1 MTKTELRHIADDM
14 IEELRELPD
23 GYEITSG
30 GLLKRYGYD
39 PADMESSDLFEFHD
53 ALFRVAKANH
63 ITLDM
68 SKHENKVEGLP
79 WNLDF
84 SVRNKKA
91 QIKCP
96 YCGSTDTARIL
107 YGMPAFSDE
116 IKEKLDCGKIHL
128 GGCCVMGSETEDG
141 EMIQTDP
148 RRYCNHCRKEFA
160 KPAYWQDK
168 DKIAYYPD
176 MVEAL
181 ESEVGGYFEGTT
193 RTTIR
198 KNPKGALVH
207 VDYYN
212 GIPDIPPADR
222 QITHLRWMRL
232 VNRLFNELYV
242 HEWNKKY
249 IDPHVLD
256 GTQWSLEIS
265 LSGRRKRTV
274 YGSNAF
280 PPYWRE
286 LMSLFRPFGKV

>member
-1 MTKTELRHIADDM
+1 M
-14 IEELRELPD
+14 
-23 GYEITSG
+23 
-30 GLLKRYGYD
+30 
-39 PADMESSDLFEFHD
+39 
-53 ALFRVAKANH
+53 
-63 ITLDM
+63 
-68 SKHENKVEGLP
+68 
-79 WNLDF
+79 
-84 SVRNKKA
+84 
-91 QIKCP
+91 
-96 YCGSTDTARIL
+96 
-107 YGMPAFSDE
+107 
-116 IKEKLDCGKIHL
+116 GKIPL
-128 GGCCVMGSETEDG
+128 G
-141 EMIQTDP
+141 DP
-148 RRYCNHCRKEFA
+148 LAGVPYFYLGIYRIPAATNDDLPAAVRVLYAVFQDIRNCLRLPFA
-160 KPAYWQDK
+160 
-168 DKIAYYPD
+168 IAYYPD

-181 ESEVGGYFEGTT
+181 EFEVGGYFEGTT

-242 HEWNKKY
+242 HEWKKKY
-249 IDPHVLD
+249 IDPDVLD

>member
-1 MTKTELRHIADDM
+1 MTKIELRHIAEDL

-30 GLLKRYGYD
+30 ELLKGFGYN
-39 PADMESSDLFEFHD
+39 PEDMEASDLFEFHD
-53 ALFRVAKANH
+53 VLFRVAKANH

-116 IKEKLDCGKIHL
+116 LQKKLDSGKVHL
-128 GGCCVMGSETEDG
+128 GGCCLMGIKTEDG

-148 RRYCNHCRKEFA
+148 KRYCNHCRKEFA
-160 KPAYWQDK
+160 KPAYWQNK
-168 DKIAYYPD
+168 DQIVYYPD

-181 ESEVGGYFEGTT
+181 EFEVGGYFGGTT
-193 RTTIR
+193 RITIR
-198 KNPKGALVH
+198 KDPKGALVH
-207 VDYYN
+207 VDYFN
-212 GIPDIPPADR
+212 GIPDTPPSDR
-222 QITHLRWMRL
+222 QITPLRWMRL
-232 VNRLFNELYV
+232 VDRLFNELYV
-242 HEWNKKY
+242 HEWRKKY
-249 IDPHVLD
+249 VDPYVLD

-265 LSGRRKRTV
+265 LGGRRKRTI

-280 PPYWRE
+280 PPYWSE
-286 LMSLFRPFGKV
+286 LKSLFRSFGRV

>member
-1 MTKTELRHIADDM
+1 MTKTELRHIAENL
-14 IEELRELPD
+14 IEELREAPD

-30 GLLKRYGYD
+30 ELLRRSGFN
-39 PADMESSDLFEFHD
+39 PAEMEASDLLEFHD
-53 ALFRVAKANH
+53 VLFRTAKANR
-63 ITLDM
+63 ITLDL
-68 SKHENKVEGLP
+68 SKHENKVEGLL

-107 YGMPAFSDE
+107 YGMPAFGE
-116 IKEKLDCGKIHL
+116 ELQEKMGSGKVHL
-128 GGCCVMGSETEDG
+128 GGCCLMGIETEDG
-141 EMIQTDP
+141 EMIQIDP

-160 KPAYWQDK
+160 KPAYLRDK
-168 DKIAYYPD
+168 DKISYYPD

-181 ESEVGGYFEGTT
+181 EFEVGGYFGETT
-193 RTTIR
+193 RINIR
-198 KNPKGALVH
+198 KNYKGALVH

-212 GIPDIPPADR
+212 GTPDIPPVDR

-242 HEWNKKY
+242 HEWKKEY
-249 IDPHVLD
+249 VDPNIRD

-265 LSGRRKRTV
+265 LGDRRKRTI
-274 YGSNAF
+274 YGSNAY
-280 PPYWRE
+280 PPYWSE
-286 LMSLFRPFGKV
+286 LRSLFRPFGRV